1 MYLVKDNSHRCVF
14 NQYHKAFGN
23 FRDIMKLVSYSPLT
37 AEHLTYVGSKS
48 HSYNYRKEDKR
59 DSRPDENYSRESM
72 QVR

>member
-1 MYLVKDNSHRCVF
+1 
-14 NQYHKAFGN
+14 
-23 FRDIMKLVSYSPLT
+23 MKLVSYSPLT